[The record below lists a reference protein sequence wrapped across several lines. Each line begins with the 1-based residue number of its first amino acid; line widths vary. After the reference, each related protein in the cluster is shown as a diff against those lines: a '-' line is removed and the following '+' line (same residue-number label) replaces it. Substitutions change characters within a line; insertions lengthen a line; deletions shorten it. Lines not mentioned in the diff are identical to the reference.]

1 MYKYSFFFVLCQRLM
16 YSSSSRICLVEISYA
31 AVSGTIRN
39 SYRSWRYYN
48 TRTCCVAAK
57 QRKTEVEYAQPK
69 RRPLLYDRIRLQSRC
84 GHAFISKP
92 LLAPGQMSPY
102 VVPDHVLE
110 RKLPTSLTPT
120 FWGTLTIV
128 PFDSLDTDSPK
139 SSVIP
144 ENHLV
149 AQLSTSSKGSENTI
163 TPFSKSVDLPAIPH
177 PRLYFDDGSITFRV
191 RLCASR
197 SWYLLDLAIST

>member
-1 MYKYSFFFVLCQRLM
+1 MFALYLICQLTH
-16 YSSSSRICLVEISYA
+16 S
-31 AVSGTIRN
+31 
-39 SYRSWRYYN
+39 
-48 TRTCCVAAK
+48 CVGAK
-57 QRKTEVEYAQPK
+57 QQKTDVDYAQLK
-69 RRPLLYDRIRLQSRC
+69 RRPPLYVRIRLQSRC

-110 RKLPTSLTPT
+110 RNLPTSLTPT
-120 FWGTLTIV
+120 FWGRLAIIS
-128 PFDSLDTDSPK
+128 FDSLDTDSPQ

-144 ENHLV
+144 ENDFV
-149 AQLSTSSKGSENTI
+149 ARLSKSLNGSENTI
-163 TPFSKSVDLPAIPH
+163 TPEVSKPVNLPAIPH

-197 SWYLLDLAIST
+197 S